1 MSIGKLVVVV
11 RTDIRTHKPAVCRF
25 APRVEIR
32 VGGDLVDTHGPG
44 EIFGEMALIDSQARS
59 ASFTAKTDCRL
70 VPVDERRF
78 LFMVQ
83 QTPFFALNVMQVL
96 ADRLRLAVNA
106 G

>member
-44 EIFGEMALIDSQARS
+44 EIFGEMALTTINWPSGA
-59 ASFTAKTDCRL
+59 AST
-70 VPVDERRF
+70 V
-78 LFMVQ
+78 
-83 QTPFFALNVMQVL
+83 ALK
-96 ADRLRLAVNA
+96 
-106 G
+106 